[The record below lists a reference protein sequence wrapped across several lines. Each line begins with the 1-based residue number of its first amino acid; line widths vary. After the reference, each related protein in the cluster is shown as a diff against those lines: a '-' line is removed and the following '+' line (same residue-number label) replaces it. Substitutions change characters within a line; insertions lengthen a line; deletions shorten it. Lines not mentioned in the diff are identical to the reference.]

1 MPIRP
6 TPTNPAKP
14 PLTPRCSAASPH
26 SGRRRRRSRGGICI
40 QVHHCCFCGTTPST
54 ASWSAPLS
62 RPLLRPPLCGHPHR
76 ARRRRRRGHVRALL
90 PSWRQLRL
98 APLDAGRFLLR
109 HPHAFH
115 RVLHAP
121 PHPARRHGAPPRGRH
136 HRLLA
141 AGLHHPHP
149 QAPPPRPPPAHNRL
163 RLRLEHILLLGET
176 RKANLDRMFT
186 STGRGWDE
194 LGGGRRGG
202 AELRE
207 EFLGEASDRRANI
220 KADGDYG
227 GDCGHDSGVESL
239 YIE

>member
-1 MPIRP
+1 MSVPFSRLGASSASRP
-6 TPTNPAKP
+6 STPAVSSCATRTRSTASSTPR
-14 PLTPRCSAASPH
+14 LTPRAA
-26 SGRRRRRSRGGICI
+26 
-40 QVHHCCFCGTTPST
+40 T
-54 ASWSAPLS
+54 A
-62 RPLLRPPLCGHPHR
+62 
-76 ARRRRRRGHVRALL
+76 
-90 PSWRQLRL
+90 LRL
-98 APLDAGRFLLR
+98 EADTIASSLPASIIRI
-109 HPHAFH
+109 
-115 RVLHAP
+115 P
-121 PHPARRHGAPPRGRH
+121 P
-136 HRLLA
+136 
-141 AGLHHPHP
+141 
-149 QAPPPRPPPAHNRL
+149 PPPAHNRL